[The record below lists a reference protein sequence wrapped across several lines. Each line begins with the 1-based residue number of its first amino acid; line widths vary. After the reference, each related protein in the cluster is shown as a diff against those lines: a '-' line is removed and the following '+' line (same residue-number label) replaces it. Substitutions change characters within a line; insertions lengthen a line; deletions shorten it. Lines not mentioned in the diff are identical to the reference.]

1 MEKQSQNKKLDVREK
16 VALVS
21 SAAVIVVALIYWG
34 VQVGDVIEL
43 LEMAYG

>member
-1 MEKQSQNKKLDVREK
+1 MEKQTQTKKLDVREI

-21 SAAVIVVALIYWG
+21 SSAVIVVAAVYWSI
-34 VQVGDVIEL
+34 QIGDVLEL